1 MTAGFPPHPDLTLQQ
16 IPSHFWT
23 VSGKSRETGWS
34 HHSLWSW
41 SFLITGLFL
50 SVSWKT
56 RRQTVFAIKSNIN
69 IQNPP
74 VNELWNSSKMHWKTS
89 SQNPLLLSRSVR
101 YGNVRNKKTASISL
115 SQEHSLLY
123 RFFLYYIPGWF
134 IHRFSPQKATTGLDL
149 FHHISRTLC
158 LQGFS
163 AFPYKTIFR
172 LIASIFFYLSQK
184 LS

>member
-1 MTAGFPPHPDLTLQQ
+1 M
-16 IPSHFWT
+16 
-23 VSGKSRETGWS
+23 
-34 HHSLWSW
+34 
-41 SFLITGLFL
+41 
-50 SVSWKT
+50 
-56 RRQTVFAIKSNIN
+56 FAIKSNIN

-74 VNELWNSSKMHWKTS
+74 VNELWNSSKMHWKTFL
-89 SQNPLLLSRSVR
+89 QNPLRPSRSGR
-101 YGNVRNKKTASISL
+101 YGNARNKKTVSTSPSGRFSAL
-115 SQEHSLLY
+115 PFLLIIL
-123 RFFLYYIPGWF
+123 FIPGF
-134 IHRFSPQKATTGLDL
+134 LIHRFPPHKATTGFDL